1 MLNEVLWRVTC
12 HLSPYPLIIKWMPKV
27 VIGILGNNYTKSELN
42 LNNTQKTQLSSSMQ
56 YAGDGYE
63 QQLLPG
69 KHWW

>member
-1 MLNEVLWRVTC
+1 
-12 HLSPYPLIIKWMPKV
+12 MPKV
-27 VIGILGNNYTKSELN
+27 MIGILGNNYTKSELN